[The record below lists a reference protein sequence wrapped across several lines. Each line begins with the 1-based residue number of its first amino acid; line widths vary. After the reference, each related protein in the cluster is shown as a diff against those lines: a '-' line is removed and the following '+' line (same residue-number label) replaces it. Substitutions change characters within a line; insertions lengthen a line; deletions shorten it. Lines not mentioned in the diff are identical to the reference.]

1 MAWLFLAQKPEE
13 KFFKKSAEKTIE
25 SPENQRTVYLDKDRN
40 TQNYKKQRDNI

>member
-1 MAWLFLAQKPEE
+1 M
-13 KFFKKSAEKTIE
+13 FKKSAEKTIK